1 MVGNTRR
8 KANVFWERLSLS
20 VQVIS
25 HLQNNESKYMPIQR
39 KAENLIWIK
48 HFLKQNKL
56 SRENLGLQLYSEL
69 IVILESDASIEPELL
84 VQRLSGY
91 RSIGLTEVQ
100 AAKMWKMDPTYYHY
114 QFLNILH
121 FIMGQI
127 EENKLQFPI
136 LVQFL
141 DQSQKTNLTH
151 STEKTYSLLKQGYS
165 VTDIMS
171 IRRLKKST
179 IEDHLVELALHNKEF
194 SIDPYISIE
203 KQQQIQRAAKKLNSK
218 QLKQI
223 YHEVKNAD
231 YFEIRLVLAKYGDE
245 S

>member
-1 MVGNTRR
+1 
-8 KANVFWERLSLS
+8 
-20 VQVIS
+20 
-25 HLQNNESKYMPIQR
+25 MPIQR

-56 SRENLGLQLYSEL
+56 SRENLGLQLYTEL
-69 IVILESDASIEPELL
+69 VIMFGKQTLLLNPNLL
-84 VQRLSGY
+84 VLRLSGY

-100 AAKMWKMDPTYYHY
+100 AAKMSKMEPTFYHY

-121 FIMGQI
+121 FIMEQI

-194 SIDPYISIE
+194 SDRPICINGE
-203 KQQQIQRAAKKLNSK
+203 TAANTKGRQKRLNSK

-223 YHEVKNAD
+223 NI
-231 YFEIRLVLAKYGDE
+231 IRLKTQIILK
-245 S
+245 